1 MIVLIGAF
9 IGPTIRRFTPRAA
22 MLGTLAGISIA
33 FISMR
38 PAFQMFEV
46 PWIALPVLGI
56 ILLSWTAG
64 VRMPGGVPGGLLAV
78 VVGTVIGWV
87 AYLSGAWTG
96 MDPQGRRRFVRPVRD
111 PPADPRH
118 RGDQRALGDP
128 AAARHGDPARHLQ
141 LHRGDEQRRE
151 RLGRR

>member
-9 IGPTIRRFTPRAA
+9 IGPTIRKYTPRAA

-46 PWIALPVLGI
+46 PWIALATLGI

-64 VRMPGGVPGGLLAV
+64 VRLPGGMPGGLLAV
-78 VVGTVIGWV
+78 VVGTAIGWA
-87 AYLSGAWTG
+87 AYRVRRLDRHGPG
-96 MDPQGRRRFVRPVRD
+96 GRQRRRSRSSASTSRSRAPRCS
-111 PPADPRH
+111 AD
-118 RGDQRALGDP
+118 
-128 AAARHGDPARHLQ
+128 
-141 LHRGDEQRRE
+141 
-151 RLGRR
+151 